1 MEGEPRPP
9 GRGSVGRLAAGAALL
24 SALAR
29 LLVLLAGLVA
39 LLLSALARL
48 LVLLTGLLVLLTG
61 LLARLLVL
69 LAGLVALLSTL
80 VLLWVRGVHLHN
92 SVGMFAHMTTV
103 LGWDRSG

>member
-1 MEGEPRPP
+1 LKGVWKENPALD
-9 GRGSVGRLAAGAALL
+9 GRGSVGRLAAGATLL

-48 LVLLTGLLVLLTG
+48 LVLLTGLL
-61 LLARLLVL
+61 AWLLVL

-80 VLLWVRGVHLHN
+80 VLLLV
-92 SVGMFAHMTTV
+92 
-103 LGWDRSG
+103 